1 VWRLLAE
8 GLEAAGFQAN
18 DRRGHDAS
26 SGDAPSIGTIKR
38 KPNIEGSMRSII
50 TLLTV
55 IVCLGIGAC
64 SANTGDGPRSPD
76 TYGGGPYGGGSRGGY

>member
-1 VWRLLAE
+1 
-8 GLEAAGFQAN
+8 
-18 DRRGHDAS
+18 
-26 SGDAPSIGTIKR
+26 
-38 KPNIEGSMRSII
+38 MRSII

-76 TYGGGPYGGGSRGGY
+76 SYGGGGYGGGSRGGY